1 MVVIQK
7 INCMLWY
14 MVCILSCVDTHLF
27 VYPSLSRTLLPTLFA
42 MVMAIIHIISCVRQR
57 KCIKVNI
64 IQTYIVIWLLYVGLH
79 GTITENVETYLQIW
93 LASTLLI
100 PVIITSVIRSEQ
112 MNVRHV
118 VNGILLIAIVHVT
131 FELLQIVGMMSS
143 VNPYFRVT
151 GADENPNVTAIAL
164 TLSLPFVYE
173 RVSNKVHRN
182 ARLLL
187 FVVMIFLIFYLRCRT
202 AMIGCIVM
210 FLIIGKHTNAYNR
223 TKSILHE
230 SKCRILIVSLSIL
243 LSTILLAA
251 GYMWKKDSA
260 DGRMFIWQRAS
271 EMIVSNPLGYGYG
284 LYEKNYNRYQSDYFA
299 RHETERQQSKL
310 RTACGSAYNDVL
322 EHTVQGGIVGGVMY
336 VCFILLLLVE
346 ALRLKKILL
355 AGAISAVAVMALFN
369 SIYCSASPWLIT
381 MTVAI
386 LIASDATPVRKKW
399 LSHGVCL
406 IFSML
411 IVGILYNRVSFVRSQ
426 ILLNLL
432 VKNNVYDIYA
442 LEKLQPYIGSSE
454 AYWRSLADSYER
466 QGNYKNA
473 MTCYSNAMKYTS
485 SPLVLYKTALC
496 HEHCGDVS
504 AATKLLR
511 IGTMMLPA
519 NLSLKYHI
527 MKMYHRN
534 GNDTAARNVATEIL
548 MKWQGEDETDAML
561 FIRREATDILTQ

>member
-1 MVVIQK
+1 MVVIRK

-42 MVMAIIHIISCVRQR
+42 MVMAIIHVISCVRQR

-64 IQTYIVIWLLYVGLH
+64 IQMYIVIWLLYVGLH
-79 GTITENVETYLQIW
+79 STITGNVETYLQIW

-100 PVIITSVIRSEQ
+100 PVIITSVIRSKQ

-143 VNPYFRVT
+143 VNPYFKVT

-210 FLIIGKHTNAYNR
+210 FLIIGKHTNAYNKI
-223 TKSILHE
+223 KSILHE
-230 SKCRILIVSLSIL
+230 SKCRMLIVSLSIVV
-243 LSTILLAA
+243 SIIVFSA

-260 DGRMFIWQRAS
+260 DGRMFIWLRAS

-299 RHETERQQSKL
+299 CHETERQQSKL
-310 RTACGSAYNDVL
+310 RTACGSAYNDII
-322 EHTVQGGIVGGVMY
+322 EHTVQGGIIGGVFY
-336 VCFILLLLVE
+336 VGFMLLLL
-346 ALRLKKILL
+346 L
-355 AGAISAVAVMALFN
+355 AVCHTRQYTLIGVICAMIVMSLSN
-369 SIYCSASPWLIT
+369 SIYCSASPWLIAMGAVT
-381 MTVAI
+381 LVSCESPPMVHKYGI
-386 LIASDATPVRKKW
+386 YN
-399 LSHGVCL
+399 
-406 IFSML
+406 SMF
-411 IVGILYNRVSFVRSQ
+411 VMVSFLSLYFFCNRILFTGSQ
-426 ILLNLL
+426 M
-432 VKNNVYDIYA
+432 A
-442 LEKLQPYIGSSE
+442 FKLQVTNNNADISTLKLLQPFIGTSE
-454 AYWRSLADSYER
+454 AYWRYLAGSYER
-466 QGNYKNA
+466 ICDYKSAERCYESA
-473 MTCYSNAMKYTS
+473 MMYTS
-485 SPLVLYKTALC
+485 SPLVLYKSSICKELC
-496 HEHCGDVS
+496 GNVI
-504 AATKLLR
+504 AAKEMLR
-511 IGTMMLPA
+511 KTTLMLPA
-519 NLSLKYHI
+519 NQSLKYHL
-527 MKMYHRN
+527 MQMYIRN
-534 GNDTAARNVATEIL
+534 N
-548 MKWQGEDETDAML
+548 DET
-561 FIRREATDILTQ
+561 EAEKIGAEISKK